1 MKIRSVETTIVRLP
15 FSHGGPPTGFGG
27 VAWGTI
33 DVLLVEVKTDEGPS
47 GWGEAFGFN
56 VSPATQVVIDTM
68 IAPLIVGQDPAAID
82 EIGDMLQRKLHLFGR
97 NGPVVYGISGVDIA
111 LWDLAGKL
119 EGVPVHHLLRERFGG
134 PATAGRVQAYASLL
148 RYGTPEF
155 ATRNVR
161 RALDDGYRAI
171 KLHETDERTVR
182 AACEGAGPGARM
194 MLDTNCPWRLDEAK
208 ARAKQLEPLG
218 LYWLEEPI
226 WPPEDSAALASL
238 RAEGRVPIAAGENA
252 GNVVD
257 FQRMLDAGAVD
268 FIQPSVIKCGGLS
281 AMLEIARLAAQAGVR
296 VAPHSPY
303 FGPGFIATLHLN
315 AWLQQDACIERLYVD
330 LPENLYGAA
339 IHPECGFLTVPAG
352 AGLGL
357 DPDPDVVARHRASNR
372 A

>member
-1 MKIRSVETTIVRLP
+1 MKIRSVETTIARLP
-15 FSHGGPPTGFGG
+15 FTHGGPPTGFGG

-33 DVLLVEVKTDEGPS
+33 DVLLVEVKTDQGLS

-68 IAPLIVGQDPAAID
+68 IAPLIVGQDPTAID

-97 NGPVVYGISGVDIA
+97 NGPVVYGVSGIDIA
-111 LWDLAGKL
+111 LWDLAGKAA
-119 EGVPVHHLLRERFGG
+119 GMPIHHLLHERFGG
-134 PATAGRVQAYASLL
+134 PPVSGRVEAYASLL

-155 ATRNVR
+155 AARNVR

-171 KLHETDERTVR
+171 KLHETDERTIR
-182 AACEGAGPGARM
+182 AACECAGSDVRM
-194 MLDTNCPWRLDEAK
+194 MLDTNCPWSLDEAK
-208 ARAKQLEPLG
+208 ARARQLEPLD
-218 LYWLEEPI
+218 LHWLEEPI
-226 WPPEDSAALASL
+226 WPPEDSVALASL
-238 RAEGRVPIAAGENA
+238 RAEGRVRVAAGENA

-257 FQRMLDAGAVD
+257 FKRMLDAKAVD

-281 AMLEIARLAAQAGVR
+281 AMLEIVQLAAQAGVR

-315 AWLQQDACIERLYVD
+315 AWLQQDVSIERLYVD

-339 IHPECGFLTVPAG
+339 IHPEDGFLTVPAG

-357 DPDPDVVARHRASNR
+357 DPDPAVLARYRASNR

>member
-1 MKIRSVETTIVRLP
+1 MKIQSVETTIVRLP

-33 DVLLVEVKTDEGPS
+33 DVLLVEVKTDNGLS

-68 IAPLIVGQDPAAID
+68 IAPLIIGQDATAID

-97 NGPVVYGISGVDIA
+97 NGPVVYGISGIDIA
-111 LWDLAGKL
+111 LWDLAGKAAGL
-119 EGVPVHHLLRERFGG
+119 PLHRLLCERFGG
-134 PATAGRVQAYASLL
+134 ASASSQVPAYASLL
-148 RYGTPEF
+148 RYGTPEI
-155 ATRNVR
+155 AARNVR
-161 RALDDGYRAI
+161 RALDDGYRTV
-171 KLHETDERTVR
+171 KLHETDELTIS
-182 AACEGAGPGARM
+182 AACECAGRDTRV
-194 MLDTNCPWRLDEAK
+194 MLDTNCPWSLDEAK

-226 WPPEDSAALASL
+226 WPPEDYTALANL

-257 FQRMLDAGAVD
+257 FKRMLDTKAVD

-281 AMLEIARLAAQAGVR
+281 AMLEIVQLAAQNGVR

-303 FGPGFIATLHLN
+303 FGPGFLATLHLN
-315 AWLQQDACIERLYVD
+315 AWLQQGVSIEHLYVD

-339 IHPECGFLTVPAG
+339 IHPEGGRLMVPTG

-357 DPDPDVVARHRASNR
+357 DPDAEVLARYRA
-372 A
+372 